1 MTQSAVKSARYSLPT
16 YAGRDS
22 SPCACAVVEHRR
34 CFRGAFSAGSRIARH
49 GQPGRGLHRLRKGFE
64 VRPARDEGLCALAWA
79 IRGLCEYTQYNYP
92 SPLKSFTNFEQFH
105 FGGSPGFSRSS
116 RPHYALVLTKPLRS
130 YTAHAQNLNLKDPYH
145 SLKSNCCRT
154 ANRSTKDR
162 CRCRTRCTGHRVPY
176 LMTIPHPAFQP
187 VCMRP
192 GDGETA

>member
-1 MTQSAVKSARYSLPT
+1 MPAVIAALVLVQSSNTA
-16 YAGRDS
+16 
-22 SPCACAVVEHRR
+22 
-34 CFRGAFSAGSRIARH
+34 GAFEARSRQAAES
-49 GQPGRGLHRLRKGFE
+49 RGTGNLDAAFIVYAKALK

-154 ANRSTKDR
+154 ANRSPKDR
-162 CRCRTRCTGHRVPY
+162 CRCRTRRTGHRVPY